1 MGRISTRKGAQMK
14 IAIANTKGGVGKTT
28 SAIHLGQALVDH
40 YGKQVLVLDADPQ
53 GTATSWAERA
63 EEDGTP
69 LGFEVQASN
78 NHLLRRLSQMDDD
91 RYVLVDCPPGNPET
105 ISAAV
110 SAADVVIVPTAP
122 SSHDMERLWIT
133 LDSIG
138 TQVPAVVLLT
148 AARSGTTLLRET
160 VEVLDEY
167 GINRFDNVVH
177 MREAIRKSLGQ
188 RPTDYAGYVE
198 VAGEI
203 LELEQILA
211 GTTGNDE
218 EH

>member
-1 MGRISTRKGAQMK
+1 MK

-28 SAIHLGQALVDH
+28 SAIHLAQALVDR
-40 YGKQVLVLDADPQ
+40 YGKSVLVFDADPQ

-63 EEDGTP
+63 KEDGTP
-69 LGFEVQASN
+69 LGFEVRPSN
-78 NHLLRRLSQMDDD
+78 NHLLRRLSQMDDE
-91 RYVLVDCPPGNPET
+91 RYIIVDCPPGNPET

-133 LDSIG
+133 LESIG

-148 AARSGTTLLRET
+148 SARAGTNLLNET
-160 VEVLDEY
+160 VAVLDEN
-167 GINRFDNVVH
+167 GINRFENVVH

-198 VAGEI
+198 VAEEI
-203 LELEQILA
+203 LELEQMLTDA
-211 GTTGNDE
+211 TTSESEG
-218 EH
+218 